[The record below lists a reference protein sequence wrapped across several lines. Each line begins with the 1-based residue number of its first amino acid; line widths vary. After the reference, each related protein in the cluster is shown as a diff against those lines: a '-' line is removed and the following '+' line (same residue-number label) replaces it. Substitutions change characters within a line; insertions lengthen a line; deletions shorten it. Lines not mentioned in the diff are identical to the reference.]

1 MSTEERI
8 KLENE
13 IYELLMKLPVAKRA
27 EAIMYIKIYLQE
39 IYREEREEVL
49 GHS

>member
-13 IYELLMKLPVAKRA
+13 IYELLMKLSIAKRA
-27 EAIMYIKIYLQE
+27 EAIMHIKTYLKE
-39 IYREEREEVL
+39 VHREEREEVL